1 MDVYLGMIGM
11 FGFNFT
17 INGWAPCNGQTMSIA
32 QNSALFALL
41 GTTFGGDGVQTFGL
55 PDLRG
60 RMPIGQGQG
69 PGLSPRQMG
78 ERSGTESVS
87 ILVGNLPAHT
97 HGLAGTTA
105 APASGNPAGALLAT
119 QGRSGGVSLF
129 ATGNPD
135 AAMAANAIQTTG
147 GSQPLANMPPYLVM
161 NYQIALQG
169 IFPSRA

>member
-17 INGWAPCNGQTMSIA
+17 INGWAPCNGQNMSIA
-32 QNSALFALL
+32 QNTALFSLL
-41 GTTFGGDGVQTFGL
+41 GTTFGGDGVQTFAL

-69 PGLSPRQMG
+69 PGLTPRQMG
-78 ERSGTESVS
+78 EKSGTENVT
-87 ILVGNLPAHT
+87 ILVSNLPAHT
-97 HGLAGTTA
+97 HGLSGTSA
-105 APASGNPAGALLAT
+105 APASGSPAGALLAT

-129 ATGNPD
+129 ATGTAD
-135 AAMAANAIQTTG
+135 TAMAPTAIQPTG
-147 GSQPLANMPPYLVM
+147 SSQPLANMPPYLVM

-169 IFPSRA
+169 IYPSRA